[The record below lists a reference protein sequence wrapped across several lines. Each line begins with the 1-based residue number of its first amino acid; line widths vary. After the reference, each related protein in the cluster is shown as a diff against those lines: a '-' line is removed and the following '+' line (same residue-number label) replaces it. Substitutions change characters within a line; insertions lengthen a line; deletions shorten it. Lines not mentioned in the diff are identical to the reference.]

1 MQTKQFKQLSKL
13 NLLRVLTKLFRHDR
27 LYTVKEIA
35 ELLDKSEKV
44 IYYQIRVNN
53 LPAERHYGKLLV
65 RESDLNEFREK

>member
-1 MQTKQFKQLSKL
+1 MKTKQFKHISKL
-13 NLLRVLTKLFRHDR
+13 NPLGVLTKLFRHDR

-65 RESDLNEFREK
+65 RESSLEKLKK